1 MSEDSTPA
9 AGQHPPSGPPV
20 EGALAAGAQP
30 FWRNSA
36 AATLQVDPHS
46 GPDLKRA
53 IPATILTV
61 IALFIG
67 VRLDGPT
74 PDGPQS
80 FDVFGWQFTLPP
92 GWISLLDIV
101 CLVVFVLAGAFA
113 ARSASR
119 VLQRVAGRRA
129 GPAAG
134 QAVRLLC
141 TIGAAI
147 AIVTGVFAILQ
158 LDLRSLLLG
167 SAVTGIIIGIAAQ
180 QTLNNFFAGLVLFFA
195 RPYVAGQRVKI
206 RAGSMGGPFTG
217 VIVGAG
223 MMYTVID
230 TDDEGLIS
238 MPNAGL
244 MSAAIGP
251 APATVEPEPSDD
263 RDCKGGTPDDPDSE
277 ADRSGGDSDSDSTAG
292 RIGI

>member
-1 MSEDSTPA
+1 M
-9 AGQHPPSGPPV
+9 
-20 EGALAAGAQP
+20 
-30 FWRNSA
+30 
-36 AATLQVDPHS
+36 
-46 GPDLKRA
+46 
-53 IPATILTV
+53 
-61 IALFIG
+61 
-67 VRLDGPT
+67 
-74 PDGPQS
+74 
-80 FDVFGWQFTLPP
+80 
-92 GWISLLDIV
+92 DI
-101 CLVVFVLAGAFA
+101 AGAFA

-119 VLQRVAGRRA
+119 ELQRVAGRRA

-251 APATVEPEPSDD
+251 APATVEPESADD
-263 RDCKGGTPDDPDSE
+263 RDCEGGKPDDPDSE
-277 ADRSGGDSDSDSTAG
+277 DRTSGGDSDSDSTAG